1 MNHAF
6 PTRRSAGL
14 RRRHARADALRAF
27 GQGARYAKHL
37 ALRIDRIDDIA
48 PLQMRAERA
57 VTGKR
62 RRQLAPGA
70 TFGGPETDI
79 AVGDALR
86 QFGKARADG
95 LGRHGYIAPERGRG
109 APADAACLF
118 SSPFGPIPT
127 P

>member
-70 TFGGPETDI
+70 NFGGHETDI

-86 QFGKARADG
+86 LFGKARADG
-95 LGRHGYIAPERGRG
+95 FGRHGYIVTSAAGG
-109 APADAACLF
+109 SPAVSA
-118 SSPFGPIPT
+118 
-127 P
+127 